1 MSLFRI
7 ASTAKAHAPLFV
19 GRAVLTHV
27 TTTSVFRRSYWWRRK
42 SDGDAKPEKGSES
55 EKKTEKKNAEA
66 TPNNKS
72 QTPAVDK
79 LKELSESMNADS
91 VVNDLGK
98 YSDSLLRSDVRA
110 EGLNDLPD
118 VGPMPKFGQ
127 NAFKSF
133 QDFIA
138 PRPLRL
144 HDEMIIPAI
153 PLPVRPLLPGF
164 LQNLT
169 ISDRATIQKLREVQ
183 SSPDR
188 YVGLFLRKA
197 KSSNDLV
204 DKPDVIKS
212 LEDIYPVGT

>member
-7 ASTAKAHAPLFV
+7 ANTAKAHSPVFA

-27 TTTSVFRRSYWWRRK
+27 TSSSVFRRSYWWRKK
-42 SDGDAKPEKGSES
+42 SNDDEKSPKGGES
-55 EKKTEKKNAEA
+55 EKKTEKKNAEV
-66 TPNNKS
+66 TPNNKG

-79 LKELSESMNADS
+79 LKELSESINADGIA
-91 VVNDLGK
+91 NDLGK
-98 YSDSLLRSDVRA
+98 YSDSLLRNDARA

-118 VGPMPKFGQ
+118 VSPLPKLGQ

-144 HDEMIIPAI
+144 HNEMIIPAI

-212 LEDIYPVGT
+212 LEDVFPVGT

>member
-1 MSLFRI
+1 MSLLRI
-7 ASTAKAHAPLFV
+7 ASTAKAHAPLFA

-27 TTTSVFRRSYWWRRK
+27 TSTSVFRRSYWWRKK
-42 SDGDAKPEKGSES
+42 SNDDAKSQNEGES
-55 EKKTEKKNAEA
+55 EKKTEKKNAEV

-79 LKELSESMNADS
+79 LKELSESMNTDS
-91 VVNDLGK
+91 IANDLGK
-98 YSDSLLRSDVRA
+98 FSDSLLRSDVRA

-118 VGPMPKFGQ
+118 AGPLPKFGQ
-127 NAFKSF
+127 NTFKSF

-144 HDEMIIPAI
+144 HNEMIIPAI

-204 DKPDVIKS
+204 DKPDIIKS
-212 LEDIYPVGT
+212 LDDIFPVGT

>member
-1 MSLFRI
+1 
-7 ASTAKAHAPLFV
+7 
-19 GRAVLTHV
+19 VLTHV
-27 TTTSVFRRSYWWRRK
+27 TSTSVFRRSYWWRKK
-42 SDGDAKPEKGSES
+42 SNDNEKSPKGSES
-55 EKKTEKKNAEA
+55 EKKTEKKNAEE

-72 QTPAVDK
+72 QTAAVDR
-79 LKELSESMNADS
+79 LKELSESMNTDS
-91 VVNDLGK
+91 IATDLGK
-98 YSDSLLRSDVRA
+98 FGDSLLRSDVRA
-110 EGLNDLPD
+110 DGLNDLPD
-118 VGPMPKFGQ
+118 AGPLSKFGQ
-127 NAFKSF
+127 NTFKSF

-144 HDEMIIPAI
+144 HNEMIIPAI

-212 LEDIYPVGT
+212 LDDIFPVGT